1 MLAKPEYSSP
11 PNEVC
16 CWPGVP
22 SGRNLLAKAHKNAD
36 FVLGKSQNQGN
47 IAVSDTK
54 MPFLCLKYPK
64 MGVSEGKSAQK
75 VSVSAVTY

>member
-1 MLAKPEYSSP
+1 MLAKPEYFSP
-11 PNEVC
+11 PDEVC

-36 FVLGKSQNQGN
+36 FVLGRGQNQGN

-54 MPFLCLKYPK
+54 MPFLCLKCPK
-64 MGVSEGKSAQK
+64 MGVSEGKIVQK
-75 VSVSAVTY
+75 VDFCA